1 MIKLTRANK
10 PFELTS
16 SEQKTLTDEFK
27 RSGASVWR
35 KEYITNALLSYSNNK
50 CAYCE
55 CDITEESK
63 YLEVEHFH
71 HKDDYPDEVVEWNNL
86 LPSCKKCNGT
96 KGTHDTYK
104 EPIINPCDD
113 NPQDYLN
120 LKNYRIKGKDD
131 LGKLTV
137 SVLDLNNQ
145 DRHCKKRFEIGNAAH
160 EKLEDFLLLIEEY
173 ESGASISTRRK
184 NRIINGVKALLR
196 LAQSE
201 KTYSATTSSIILSST
216 DYGEIKSKMISLS
229 FWDKELTDLE
239 TGCTK
244 VKLCKQTLIHK

>member
-1 MIKLTRANK
+1 MIKLIRPNK
-10 PFELTS
+10 PTELTA
-16 SEQKTLTDEFK
+16 SEQKSLTDEFK
-27 RSGASVWR
+27 SSGTSVWR
-35 KEYITNALLSYSNNK
+35 KDYITKSLLDYSNNK

-71 HKDDYPDEVVEWNNL
+71 HKDDYPDEVVVWDNL

-113 NPQDYLN
+113 NPQDFLT

-131 LGKLTV
+131 FGKLTI

-145 DRHCKKRFEIGNAAH
+145 DRHCKKRFEIGNAAQ
-160 EKLEDFLLLIEEY
+160 EKLEDFLHLIEEY
-173 ESGASISTRRK
+173 ESGASTSTRRK
-184 NRIINGVKALLR
+184 NRIINGVKDLLR
-196 LAQSE
+196 LAQSD
-201 KTYSATTSSIILSST
+201 KTYSATTSSIILSSS
-216 DYGEIKSKMISLS
+216 DFDEIKAKLTNLN
-229 FWDKELTDLE
+229 FWDSELTDLE
-239 TGCTK
+239 EGCKK
-244 VKLCKQTLIHK
+244 VKI